1 MLWYFLES
9 DKLANQLVLKPDY
22 FCSRVRE
29 SSSMLHKPDLFQV
42 LPTISVLP
50 PIRKSYFNS
59 ICLARSFLIVLLKE
73 ARKLTVVGNFVLFTA
88 YQDVDSSGIS
98 IIKRCFNP

>member
-42 LPTISVLP
+42 LPTY
-50 PIRKSYFNS
+50 IRFTSY
-59 ICLARSFLIVLLKE
+59 KK
-73 ARKLTVVGNFVLFTA
+73 KLF
-88 YQDVDSSGIS
+88 
-98 IIKRCFNP
+98 